1 MNELRIIKQAVDEC
15 LRIDTAKNRK
25 TIAYVRA
32 RSIYYELACE
42 LTPYSYV
49 VISGLVG
56 RDHSSITHARKY
68 FERDILK
75 DNRYAKK
82 YLDLLSSLKPVF
94 EGMDIDSSL
103 KESQLRFELRELKQ
117 QNEILKSRL
126 KKTIEP
132 DNHQEMHLIN
142 LWRSLDQEGRKDA
155 IFKIE
160 TAKKVR
166 EKMREQ
172 KRQTA

>member
-15 LRIDTAKNRK
+15 LSLDTGKNKK
-25 TIAYVRA
+25 TIPYVRA
-32 RSIYYELACE
+32 RSIYYELACD
-42 LTPYSYV
+42 LTPYSYM
-49 VISGLVG
+49 VIGGLVG
-56 RDHSSITHARKY
+56 RDHATITHARKY

-75 DNRYAKK
+75 DDRYAKK
-82 YLDLLSSLKPVF
+82 YLDLLSSLKPIF

-103 KESQLRFELRELKQ
+103 KEAQLRFELKELKQ
-117 QNEILKSRL
+117 QNEILKGRL
-126 KKTIEP
+126 KKRIDPEN
-132 DNHQEMHLIN
+132 DQEMQLIN
-142 LWRSLDQEGRKDA
+142 RWRSLDQEGRKDA

-166 EKMREQ
+166 QRIRGQ